1 MGPDLDLAGH
11 VNNTSYVEWAVEA
24 VPDEIWDIQ
33 ERSTSWRDCM
43 RMGEVA
49 GCVMKDKDI
58 YGKRY
63 KSFLQE
69 MEKK

>member
-1 MGPDLDLAGH
+1 MEKGKLDPKK
-11 VNNTSYVEWAVEA
+11 TCISCSRCSEM
-24 VPDEIWDIQ
+24 
-33 ERSTSWRDCM
+33 M